1 MQNDPA
7 PEMSR
12 ADAASTSRHESL
24 RSKLLRYLYPRH
36 LMAEPH
42 GDVFLHHRMLCDNLQ
57 VLRRHSGHYVR
68 VHAVLTGLLL
78 AFVTVVANAA
88 PVLAECAG
96 LSLLVPEL
104 VSLVVFASIAVAM
117 RLD

>member
-1 MQNDPA
+1 MQADPA
-7 PEMSR
+7 PELSGV
-12 ADAASTSRHESL
+12 DAALSARNEPL
-24 RSKLLRYLYPRH
+24 RSKLLRYLFPRQ
-36 LMAEPH
+36 LMSEPH
-42 GDVFLHHRMLCDNLQ
+42 GDVFLQHRMLSDNLQ
-57 VLRRHSGHYVR
+57 VLRRHSAHYVR

-78 AFVTVVANAA
+78 AFVAAVATAA

-104 VSLVVFASIAVAM
+104 VCLVVFASIAVAM